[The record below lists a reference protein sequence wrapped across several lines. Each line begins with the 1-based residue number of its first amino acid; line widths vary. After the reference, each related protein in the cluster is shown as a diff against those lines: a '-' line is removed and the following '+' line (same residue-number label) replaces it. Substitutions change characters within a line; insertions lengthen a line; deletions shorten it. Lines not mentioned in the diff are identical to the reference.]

1 MTLSLQ
7 EMSDRF
13 EIQDLIVEY
22 ADIIDSCEIDRLDH
36 IFSEDAFIDY
46 TAMGGEAGDLEKI
59 KVFLKAAMPLFKNT
73 QHLISNFQIK
83 IDGDTATGRIMCFN
97 PMEFDDEASGNPVF
111 FLGLWYVDEYVRTEA
126 GWRIKSRV
134 EEKSYQFNTPGPV
147 NAGE

>member
-7 EMSDRF
+7 EISDRL

-22 ADIIDSCEIDRLDH
+22 ADVIDSGEIGRLDD
-36 IFSEDAFIDY
+36 IFTKDAFIDY
-46 TAMGGEAGDLEKI
+46 SAMGGEKGGLEKI
-59 KVFLKAAMPLFKNT
+59 KDFLKMAMPIFKNT
-73 QHLISNFQIK
+73 QHLISNYQIK
-83 IDGDTATGRIMCFN
+83 LKSDSATGRIMCFN
-97 PMEFDDEASGNPVF
+97 PMEINDEASGNPVF

-134 EEKSYQFNTPGPV
+134 EEKSYQFNAPQSV